1 MATVKSQPEV
11 KDLDWI
17 KKSLQSAV
25 ELEFSTLPLYLSAMF
40 SLEVQNYSAY
50 NIIRSVAM
58 EEMVHMSIAANM
70 LAALGGSPAIK
81 NIKVAYPTKGLPGG
95 CEPDLNIGLA
105 NFSKNQL
112 KNFMRIEVPECLVG
126 DLALPAKYPTI
137 GVFYKS
143 IKAAIRKNEDA
154 VRAAVKK
161 GGPANQVGDNIGF
174 TKFLYDPTKDPIKMF
189 CNGINEILEQGEG
202 ADSKDLLTSPDF
214 ETEASH
220 YAKFAELY
228 YGATYKKP
236 KAINKVT
243 KQNEP
248 KFFKGTPISWPKVIN
263 TLCVPTDGYAKI
275 LALDPSAKDVSTA
288 LDAFDAAFS
297 EMLSILDIVWNGPA
311 ATSWKSLGAAVH
323 KMVDFRVLSCFN
335 IMRYQVPDNAI
346 KQLSSLYPDEYS
358 FLSEYTDLSKPV
370 FYGPRFL
377 NTNK

>member
-1 MATVKSQPEV
+1 MAAVKPQPEV
-11 KDLDWI
+11 KDLEWI

-70 LAALGGSPAIK
+70 LAAMGGSPAIK
-81 NIKVAYPTKGLPGG
+81 NIKVAYPTRGLPGG
-95 CEPDLNIGLA
+95 CEPDLSIGLA

-154 VRAAVKK
+154 VRDAVKK

-174 TKFLYDPTKDPIKMF
+174 TKFIYDPNKDPIKMF

-202 ADSKDLLTSPDF
+202 ADAKDLLTSPDF
-214 ETEASH
+214 ETEESH

-236 KAINKVT
+236 KAIKKVT
-243 KQNEP
+243 KENEP

-263 TLCVPTDGYAKI
+263 TLCVPADGYAKI
-275 LALDPSAKDVSTA
+275 LALDPAAKDVSTA
-288 LDAFDAAFS
+288 LVAFDTAFS
-297 EMLSILDIVWNGPA
+297 EMLSILDTVWNGPA

-335 IMRYQVPDNAI
+335 IMRYQIPDTII
-346 KQLSSLYPDEYS
+346 KQLSALYPDEYQ

-370 FYGPRFL
+370 FYGPRFI
-377 NTNK
+377 NINK